1 MCSTRA
7 ALGPSL
13 IASLT
18 LTAGPAAAA
27 EAASEFVDLA
37 LILAVTLL
45 LAASVILFL
54 LWCQGRRTEAA
65 LRSEAAMLTARM
77 LEERALFL
85 GAPAAVIGWSDDGR
99 VRSLG
104 IRELFSFDGSQDI
117 FEIGDL
123 GGAIH
128 SEHLSELRDAVS
140 DLRNTGT
147 GFAMTVRSHS
157 GDRWYRIHGQHDDDG
172 PMRSVVWFRDI
183 TDSHRSRV
191 DAETETEMARNA
203 LAALELFLDHLP
215 IPAYRRNDKLD
226 MTWCNAA
233 YASMLNKDKKALVAA
248 GGAEIEPP
256 LARNRGRKLATAA
269 LSIGETQRETVHFVV
284 DGQRRALEIVEV
296 PNLPDGGIAGY
307 VRDVT
312 DIEEIDTELRRHVD
326 AHSEVLNNLSTAISI
341 FGPDKRLSYYNR
353 AFVDLWGLDDDWL
366 GEWPQHGEI
375 LDELR
380 EQRRIPEQA
389 DFPAFKQ
396 EAMKLYT
403 DLLETTE
410 QVIYT
415 PDGRVLRRVVSPHPF
430 GGLLYLDEDVTD
442 SLIMERSYNT
452 LIEVQRETLDNL
464 YEGIALYGG
473 DGRLKLSNPAFASM
487 WGLDRRMLDNE
498 PHVSEV
504 VDAARELL
512 DHFGNWPKL
521 RERLI
526 GQATS
531 RESGNGRMERPDG
544 VVIDYAQV
552 ALPDGNKLFSY
563 IDITDSVNVERA
575 LRDRNQALETAD
587 KLKTEFLANV
597 SYELRTP
604 LNVIIGFAEVL
615 VNEYFGAL
623 NDRQREYGHD
633 ILNSSHHL
641 LSLINDILDL
651 ASIEAGRLEL
661 ELEEVDLP
669 AAVENVMAL
678 VRERAQK
685 QRLHVELD
693 CPETLGAFEADERR
707 IKQVLFHLVSNSV
720 KFTPP
725 GGRIEVLAC
734 REGDEIRLEVRD
746 TGIGIAEE
754 DQELVFN
761 SFQRGS
767 NAEHQHSAGL
777 GLSLVKRFVE
787 LHGGTV
793 EIDSALDQGTTVI
806 CTLPTRQR
814 QAVEL
819 EPAAAAQGN

>member
-1 MCSTRA
+1 MRSLRA
-7 ALGPSL
+7 ALGPCL
-13 IASLT
+13 IAI
-18 LTAGPAAAA
+18 AVPVAAPAAAA
-27 EAASEFVDLA
+27 DGASDIVDVGLTW
-37 LILAVTLL
+37 AVGLL
-45 LAASVILFL
+45 LVACLIFFL
-54 LWCQGRRTEAA
+54 LWRQGRRAEAA

-77 LEERALFL
+77 LEERALFA
-85 GAPAAVIGWSDDGR
+85 GAPAAVIGWSNDGR
-99 VRSLG
+99 VRSIG
-104 IRELFSFDGSQDI
+104 MRELFALAPGQDI
-117 FEIGDL
+117 GEIDHLTDAIANADMAKLQTAVEGLRKD
-123 GGAIH
+123 GTAFSITIGA
-128 SEHLSELRDAVS
+128 RDGA
-140 DLRNTGT
+140 
-147 GFAMTVRSHS
+147 
-157 GDRWYRIHGQHDDDG
+157 RWYLASGVGERNG
-172 PMRSVVWFRDI
+172 PMSSVVWFRDI
-183 TDSHRSRV
+183 TESHQDRIASQ
-191 DAETETEMARNA
+191 AETERARK
-203 LAALELFLDHLP
+203 LLESLEVLLDHLP
-215 IPAYRRNDKLD
+215 LPVYRRDSKLD

-233 YASMLNKDKKALVAA
+233 YASILNKDKQTLTAA

-256 LARNRGRKLATAA
+256 LARDRGRKLAEAA
-269 LSIGETQRETVHFVV
+269 RDSGETRRETVHFVV
-284 DGQRRALEIVEV
+284 DGQRRALEIVEA
-296 PNLPDGGIAGY
+296 PGLPDGGIAGL

-312 DIEEIDTELRRHVD
+312 DIEEIDTALRRHVD

-353 AFVDLWGLDDDWL
+353 AFVDLWGLEDDWL
-366 GEWPQHGEI
+366 GQWPLHGEI

-380 EQRRIPEQA
+380 ERRRIPEQA

-442 SLIMERSYNT
+442 SLVMERSYNT

-464 YEGIALYGG
+464 YEGVALYGG
-473 DGRLKLSNPAFASM
+473 DGRLKLSNPAFAHM
-487 WGLDRRMLDNE
+487 WRLDPRKLDNE

-512 DHFGNWPKL
+512 HHFGEWSEL

-531 RESGNGRMERPDG
+531 RETTSGRMERPDG

-563 IDITDSVNVERA
+563 IDVTDSVNVERA

-615 VNEYFGAL
+615 VNEYFGTL

-661 ELEEVDLP
+661 ELEDVDPFL
-669 AAVENVMAL
+669 AMENVMAL

-693 CPETLGAFEADERR
+693 CPDDLGTFEADERR
-707 IKQVLFHLVSNSV
+707 IKQVLFHLVSNLV

-725 GGRIEVLAC
+725 GGRVNVIA
-734 REGDEIRLEVRD
+734 RRGDKEMCLQVRD
-746 TGIGIAEE
+746 TGIGIAKE
-754 DQELVFN
+754 DQELVFET
-761 SFQRGS
+761 FQRGS
-767 NAEHQHSAGL
+767 NAERQHSAGL

-787 LHGGTV
+787 LHGGRV
-793 EIDSALDQGTTVI
+793 EIDSAPNEGTTVT
-806 CTLPTRQR
+806 CTLPISQSSRTS
-814 QAVEL
+814 AA
-819 EPAAAAQGN
+819 PALAAQGD